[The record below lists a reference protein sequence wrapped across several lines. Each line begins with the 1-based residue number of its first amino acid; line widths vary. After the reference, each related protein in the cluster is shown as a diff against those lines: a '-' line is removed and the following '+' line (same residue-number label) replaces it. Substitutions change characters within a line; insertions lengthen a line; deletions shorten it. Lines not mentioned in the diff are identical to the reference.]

1 MIGPGPGSGSGTGG
15 QFNTFPVKGRSNTAG
30 SNATTGG
37 LSLGGDFESSISGAL
52 GLGENRDGAPNV
64 TLDGTPW
71 DGSSIPFDPS
81 HNRAQSQE
89 STYLAYNAP
98 TERQP
103 VGGVGAS
110 NDPGSTLSV
119 GKGVRFRTPSMEVS
133 GMQPIAPGVGSPMY
147 PGGGSRWRGGGMR
160 ASNDEPPLSPPAEDT
175 EDSSY
180 NQPQYAY
187 QYQGESQGQG
197 TPHSQVEEEYYNPYE
212 DYSHTP
218 LSPNPSDYDRG
229 NREPDHATL
238 NIAASREI
246 ARELDALQE
255 QTPPAMLPPDGSV
268 V

>member
-1 MIGPGPGSGSGTGG
+1 MDVAVGGVGSDLRVTNSNTKPFSTTGNASGVDGLPLPSEFGESNAPRRFGMNSSTMSPTMIGSGSGLGSGTGG
-15 QFNTFPVKGRSNTAG
+15 QFSTFPVKGRSNTAG

-52 GLGENRDGAPNV
+52 GLGENRDKNTNKDGTPNV

-98 TERQP
+98 AERQP
-103 VGGVGAS
+103 IGGAGAS
-110 NDPGSTLSV
+110 SEPGSTLSV

-160 ASNDEPPLSPPAEDT
+160 SSNDGEWVFED
-175 EDSSY
+175 EGV
-180 NQPQYAY
+180 PWI
-187 QYQGESQGQG
+187 
-197 TPHSQVEEEYYNPYE
+197 
-212 DYSHTP
+212 
-218 LSPNPSDYDRG
+218 RKF
-229 NREPDHATL
+229 
-238 NIAASREI
+238 
-246 ARELDALQE
+246 QE
-255 QTPPAMLPPDGSV
+255 
-268 V
+268 